1 MGGKGGK
8 GDKHL
13 QTLNIQKK
21 EGAIEIITNNN
32 NPSFHHLKMKNQTHG
47 KIPGKLDF
55 TPTTDAPP
63 PC

>member
-21 EGAIEIITNNN
+21 EGATEIITNNN
-32 NPSFHHLKMKNQTHG
+32 NPSFHHLKMKNQTHV
-47 KIPGKLDF
+47 KIPGQ
-55 TPTTDAPP
+55 T
-63 PC
+63 

>member
-21 EGAIEIITNNN
+21 EGATEIITNNN
-32 NPSFHHLKMKNQTHG
+32 NTSFHHLKMKNQTHV
-47 KIPGKLDF
+47 KIPGQ
-55 TPTTDAPP
+55 T
-63 PC
+63 